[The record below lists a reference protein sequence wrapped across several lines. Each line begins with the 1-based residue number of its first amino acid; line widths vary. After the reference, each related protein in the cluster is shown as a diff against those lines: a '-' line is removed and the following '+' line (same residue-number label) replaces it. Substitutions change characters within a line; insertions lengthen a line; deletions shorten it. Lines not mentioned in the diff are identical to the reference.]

1 MKQPQR
7 TAAGK
12 GKKKKKSR
20 PLLSGDENYH
30 ADAETLSVDLMIS
43 QEDILNEETKT
54 EPQAANTVTVLP
66 SQPVERL
73 FMERKGGFTSED
85 KTRLAKRRE
94 QELQAQDNL
103 PQETKVTT
111 TQVALFTHRAFLTC
125 SLFCHGLLAGYALWQ
140 CVVVFVLSSQIPKSD
155 KSGMEQFLEQ
165 YSRLALPSS
174 SLYYL
179 LLAVCTVSVF
189 DRFDIGRPDRHFF
202 RGLVTFQTG
211 AISTLVYIISLVFS
225 VSITALDDRI
235 GLYLKTEQPFCGE
248 CLGSDSLWQDD
259 GAEGRL
265 NTWKVLNVIRVA
277 GAILGWVIITLT
289 PQTDYTSEHLH
300 DAEEP
305 LWEEQQSDANT
316 AEMNL

>member
-1 MKQPQR
+1 MDQEDTVEDGDLGELSSSLNKRGKSPAGGRKKRVQRSVSDEVLEDTQPTNGSLNSKTRKTKPKTPRDNFDTDGNPVKQPQR

-125 SLFCHGLLAGYALWQ
+125 SLFCHGLLAGYSLWQ

-211 AISTLVYIISLVFS
+211 AISTLGML
-225 VSITALDDRI
+225 
-235 GLYLKTEQPFCGE
+235 E
-248 CLGSDSLWQDD
+248 
-259 GAEGRL
+259 
-265 NTWKVLNVIRVA
+265 
-277 GAILGWVIITLT
+277 
-289 PQTDYTSEHLH
+289 
-300 DAEEP
+300 
-305 LWEEQQSDANT
+305 
-316 AEMNL
+316 